1 MSTAL
6 AISAVTAV
14 LQSFLSSVYNAPSSP
29 LGSVSV
35 SAIAPDIVQSSL
47 GSGAEAQLQVNLF
60 LHQVTPN
67 AAWRNVGLPSA
78 AGDGSTRL
86 KNPPLALN
94 LHYLLTAYASKDTQ
108 AEALLGFA
116 VLMMHENPVLPRS
129 QISSALNNLASSNP
143 PSNPLAKVLSSS
155 GLADQ
160 IEMLKITPSTLGRE
174 EMAWIWTALKAD
186 YRPTFAFDVSVALL
200 ESPLAS
206 SSPLPVLSQNI
217 TAQPGSTA
225 PSFQIQLPGGES
237 AALPGDT
244 VTFAG
249 QFSTGTVQVLLVHQ
263 RLGAQPPI
271 TPSAATSSSVSF
283 AIPSNTPAG
292 NYTVSVTVTNG
303 SGVVLQSTLG
313 QPIALAPTIP
323 SPAAATAA
331 ANALGTLVT
340 LTANPQV
347 VTGQTVSLAMG
358 GTTAP
363 AQTFTAPTATLSF
376 QFPALAHGSY
386 LARLRVDGV
395 DSPVTV
401 NWAATPPSFTA
412 PFINV

>member
-1 MSTAL
+1 MSNYL
-6 AISAVTAV
+6 AIATVTAALYQILIGPV
-14 LQSFLSSVYNAPSSP
+14 QTAVPGAAVRFRRPDRTSGQEGTPHLNVY
-29 LGSVSV
+29 LY
-35 SAIAPDIVQSSL
+35 
-47 GSGAEAQLQVNLF
+47 
-60 LHQVTPN
+60 QVTPN
-67 AAWRNVGLPSA
+67 AAWRNVDLPSV
-78 AGDGSTRL
+78 GPDGSTRL
-86 KNPPLALN
+86 QNPPLALD

-129 QISSALNNLASSNP
+129 QISSALNDLASSNP

-244 VTFAG
+244 VTLAG

-271 TPSAATSSSVSF
+271 TPSAATSGSVSF
-283 AIPSNTPAG
+283 AIPGNTPAG
-292 NYTVSVTVTNG
+292 NYTLSVTVTNG

-323 SPAAATAA
+323 SPSAATAA
-331 ANALGTLVT
+331 ANASGTLVT

-363 AQTFTAPTATLSF
+363 AQPFTAPTATLSF

-401 NWAATPPSFTA
+401 NWSATPPSFTA